1 MLIERLKTNFILTK
15 IIFFTTIILVLLTVV
30 LGVMFLTVDAQ
41 TTVTEASHFAVSFE
55 ETLSTSDNIEAT
67 LNP

>member
-15 IIFFTTIILVLLTVV
+15 LIFFTTIILVLLTVV
-30 LGVMFLTVDAQ
+30 LGIMFLTVDAQ
-41 TTVTEASHFAVSFE
+41 TIVSEASHFAVSFE
-55 ETLSTSDNIEAT
+55 ESLSVSDEIEAT